1 MNLRFQATDGR
12 SESFKEYDRL
22 LRKLYSLESAG
33 NGESDQA
40 KSVRDAMEWL
50 YRRLSK
56 DEIGYFKSLS
66 TTLYAECDRPSS
78 RGRNFL
84 SNVEIK
90 GSIKFR
96 NQLFIDGKVEGEITS
111 DGILTIDQNADVRG
125 EIKAKLIIIFGKVYG
140 NIAAAE
146 RCELKS
152 KCVLQG
158 DLQAA
163 RLVIED
169 GATFIGKSQVT
180 SEGRLGPFLPENT
193 QQKNCKSNS
202 PLASSG

>member
-1 MNLRFQATDGR
+1 MNLRFQAADRR

-22 LRKLYSLESAG
+22 FRKLYDLERTG

-50 YRRLSK
+50 YRRLSN
-56 DEIGYFKSLS
+56 DEIGHFKSLS
-66 TTLYAECDRPSS
+66 TKLNAERNRPSS
-78 RGRNFL
+78 SGKDVL
-84 SNVEIK
+84 SSDVEIK

-96 NQLFIDGKVEGEITS
+96 NQLSIDGKVEGGIIS
-111 DGILTIDQNADVRG
+111 DGILTIDENAEIRG
-125 EIKAKLIIIFGKVYG
+125 EIKGKLIIIFGQVYG
-140 NIAAAE
+140 NIAAVE

-158 DLQAA
+158 DLRAA

-180 SEGRLGPFLPENT
+180 SGVGFGT
-193 QQKNCKSNS
+193 V
-202 PLASSG
+202 SS